1 MNSDSKKQTNPKEI
15 ININNIFF
23 EDSFIDLI
31 NSLNNSI
38 KDLYRNSKHLITT
51 SQKSLFQFDSTISI
65 LLSLS
70 NSNQFEIKT
79 ILDNLNKIKED
90 YNQLILGSSNNIE
103 AFVEKAKKIFQEMKE
118 QKDNKVEDI
127 YNDYTRRH
135 TLKNNN
141 KLKISTEPIRKSNP
155 LNEIKRNKTLNKN
168 TNQNKNIVNINLVKN
183 LLNKL
188 GEFNNL
194 IIKNHSNTEWENF
207 NKIQK
212 QILFEISKSFNS
224 NASKSVESKGQKKSG
239 NKIETV
245 EKNPFIMV
253 NNNNNNVTMTT
264 TNNNSYYN
272 IIDKDNIKEINS
284 SSFQSKNKTELSSDI
299 NILNNKNSILEKK
312 LKEQEEEMARMK
324 EDYDLRYKL
333 LNDKNTSLSKDLVNK
348 NKEIQTLQ
356 NSNKLKISEI
366 TKLKL
371 IVKNNEKQ
379 LKVQKAKVDQLRE
392 KSPGNIKIKDL
403 LGNKKEII
411 ESKNLE
417 EKMNNKEQ
425 IKKLEEEIEI
435 LKDDINKKDENIVKL
450 EKDLNDINNKNIL
463 LKNELNIKDN
473 KMNNNDILINNLKSE
488 KEKLINK
495 IKDNKNLEESF
506 KIQIDTLKLQIKEMN
521 RQQKENLEIN
531 NNKSDKKKDLKN
543 QNNELKFENVNLK
556 FQLEYELNYNKQ
568 LKTDVKNMNSENEG
582 LKLVIDKLIKEKEHY
597 ILQKEIQNEVKNNMN
612 NIKRI
617 NTDSGHKVEIE
628 ENSNKKIKN
637 ENIDNDIINNK
648 EKEQNKSTEIKNNLI
663 NK

>member
-168 TNQNKNIVNINLVKN
+168 TKQNKNIVNINLVKN

-212 QILFEISKSFNS
+212 QILFEINKSFNS

-417 EKMNNKEQ
+417 EKMNNKEK